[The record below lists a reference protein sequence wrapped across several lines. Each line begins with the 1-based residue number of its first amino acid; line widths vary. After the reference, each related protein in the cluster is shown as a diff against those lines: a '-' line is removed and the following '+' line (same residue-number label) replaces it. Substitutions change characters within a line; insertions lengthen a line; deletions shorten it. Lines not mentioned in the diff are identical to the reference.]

1 MIPESGE
8 GGPRVARLTVRE
20 HRRLYTLGKRRKA
33 RELVLQFLYQTDM
46 NPPEGRGDRPTGET
60 GSGAVGGGPRPDY
73 NGAAVEVEI
82 ASFWENFKTEE
93 EGKSF
98 FRQLALG
105 VMTHRN
111 DIDSLIDKAS
121 ENWRLSRMATVDRN
135 ILRLA
140 VYELLYLEDIPPR
153 VTINEAVEIAKRYGS
168 EESPSFIN
176 GVLDKIA
183 HTQTKKTDMR

>member
-1 MIPESGE
+1 
-8 GGPRVARLTVRE
+8 
-20 HRRLYTLGKRRKA
+20 LGKRRKA

-46 NPPEGRGDRPTGET
+46 NPPEGRGDRTTGGT
-60 GSGAVGGGPRPDY
+60 GSGAADGGPRPDY

-82 ASFWENFKTEE
+82 TSFWENFKTEE

>member
-1 MIPESGE
+1 M
-8 GGPRVARLTVRE
+8 
-20 HRRLYTLGKRRKA
+20 GKRRKA
-33 RELVLQFLYQTDM
+33 RELVLQFLYQADM
-46 NPPEGRGDRPTGET
+46 NPPQGRGNPPIRRTGARAAE
-60 GSGAVGGGPRPDY
+60 GSAAPDY
-73 NGAAVEVEI
+73 NPTAIEEEI
-82 ASFWENFKTEE
+82 TSFWENFKTEE

-98 FRQLALG
+98 FRELACG
-105 VMTHRN
+105 VMMHWSE
-111 DIDSLIDKAS
+111 IDALIDGAS

-135 ILRLA
+135 ILRFS

-183 HTQTKKTDMR
+183 HTHSKKTDAS

>member
-1 MIPESGE
+1 
-8 GGPRVARLTVRE
+8 
-20 HRRLYTLGKRRKA
+20 LGKRRKA

-46 NPPEGRGDRPTGET
+46 NPPEGRRERPTGEA
-60 GSGAVGGGPRPDY
+60 GSRPAVVGARPDY
-73 NGAAVEVEI
+73 NGSAVEAEI

-98 FRQLALG
+98 FRQLVLG
-105 VMTHRN
+105 VMMHRN
-111 DIDSLIDKAS
+111 DIDTLIDKAS

-135 ILRLA
+135 ILRLS

-153 VTINEAVEIAKRYGS
+153 VTINEAVEIAKRFGS

-183 HTQTKKTDMR
+183 HTQTKKTDIR